1 MDIDIL
7 IGASHYLNI
16 IGKHQIRGEYGPV
29 ARGSKLGYVL
39 SGPIENSQS
48 NVTSNNIVSTYF
60 IRVEAEFVNS
70 DFISKQ
76 NIKNCFDSMK
86 SSKSKKVSENFN
98 SSVNF
103 KDGRYEVFFLFKEF
117 YQELDDNYLTSK
129 GRLRSLFK
137 KFKENKELLFEY
149 DKIINEQKSLNI
161 VEKVTDYKVRA
172 TYYLPHRP
180 VIREEKK
187 TTKTRIVFDA
197 SYKSRVEGPSLNDV
211 LESGP
216 SLTPLLTDVLLKL
229 CSFKYR
235 LQISKR
241 HFIRLV

>member
-103 KDGRYEVFFLFKEF
+103 KDGRYE
-117 YQELDDNYLTSK
+117 ELDDNYLTSK

-149 DKIINEQKSLNI
+149 DKIINE
-161 VEKVTDYKVRA
+161 
-172 TYYLPHRP
+172 
-180 VIREEKK
+180 
-187 TTKTRIVFDA
+187 
-197 SYKSRVEGPSLNDV
+197 
-211 LESGP
+211 
-216 SLTPLLTDVLLKL
+216 
-229 CSFKYR
+229 
-235 LQISKR
+235 
-241 HFIRLV
+241 